1 MLSPKK
7 MNSINEKGFLSED
20 IQHWIE
26 KHRKDY
32 SEWFCLSENI
42 SSISQ
47 RFLLSLKPPVGDG
60 QKVISTIL
68 FSRILSHFQGVI
80 LLTERG
86 MVTEA
91 RSLLR
96 GMLDATFACVALSK
110 HESLVEE
117 FVNDD
122 LWQRLK
128 CLNSFRALPKAIK
141 KQHRIGNT
149 KLIKQ
154 AENLQKEIDEKQIKP
169 LTTEY
174 LAQKAEMLSHYNTL
188 FVLLSSSTHSRVRDL
203 EQHLGNEAID
213 KFDTLFWGPD
223 VSGLNEVL
231 FPACELLFIA
241 AKGISNLF
249 IGSEFDKEFQEQWE
263 KYEKL
268 IKNAA

>member
-1 MLSPKK
+1 MS
-7 MNSINEKGFLSED
+7 SINKKGFLSDD
-20 IQHWIE
+20 IHHWIE
-26 KHRKDY
+26 KHRKHYND
-32 SEWFCLSENI
+32 WFSLSENV

-47 RFLLSLKPPVGDG
+47 KFLLSLKPPSDDG

-68 FSRILSHFQGVI
+68 FSRILSHFQGIV

-86 MVTEA
+86 MATEA

-110 HESLVEE
+110 HKSLVEE

-128 CLNSFRALPKAIK
+128 SINNFRALPKAIK
-141 KQHRIGNT
+141 KKHRIGNA
-149 KLIKQ
+149 KLKKL
-154 AENLQKEIDEKQIKP
+154 AEDLQQEIDEKQIKP

-203 EQHLGNEAID
+203 EQHLGDEKID
-213 KFDTLFWGPD
+213 KLNTLLWGPD
-223 VSGLNEVL
+223 VSGLNEIL

-249 IGSEFDKEFQEQWE
+249 NGSEFDKEFQEQWE

-268 IKNAA
+268 IGNSA